1 MHQKFHHRGWLKIS
15 DFFWL
20 SWAISRALTRL
31 WRFRG
36 PAALPGAWGT
46 WGLADLVTL
55 VTFQPCFGVV
65 FRYPQTTISKNTTY
79 VLKTQIQKFVI
90 MRMSPKN
97 ALKVRVQMVW
107 KLCATNDQIR
117 SFLELPRQPIYY
129 SWLELR
135 TKTVAS
141 FVCTTCLAR
150 INSTSILRRKDVREW
165 NKITSCNTR

>member
-1 MHQKFHHRGWLKIS
+1 MQILRCAPKLCTQKRAK
-15 DFFWL
+15 
-20 SWAISRALTRL
+20 RALTWL

-36 PAALPGAWGT
+36 PAARHGAWGT

-65 FRYPQTTISKNTTY
+65 FRCPQTSISKNTTY

-117 SFLELPRQPIYY
+117 SFLELPRQPAYLCTTLDGSY
-129 SWLELR
+129 VPRLSPPSLDY
-135 TKTVAS
+135 
-141 FVCTTCLAR
+141 TTCLVR
-150 INSTSILRRKDVREW
+150 INSTSILRTKDVREW